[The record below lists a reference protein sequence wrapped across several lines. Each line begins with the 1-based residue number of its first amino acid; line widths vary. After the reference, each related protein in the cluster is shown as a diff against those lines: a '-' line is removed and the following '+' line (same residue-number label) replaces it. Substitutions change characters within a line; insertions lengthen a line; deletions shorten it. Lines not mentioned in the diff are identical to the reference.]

1 MDKGGREEG
10 RKTEMKSTG
19 CEIREIERPPT
30 DDRMDGFKSI
40 LKEFDTNGG
49 ISKLY

>member
-1 MDKGGREEG
+1 MDKGGR
-10 RKTEMKSTG
+10 KKSEMKFTG
-19 CEIREIERPPT
+19 CEKRETERLPT
-30 DDRMDGFKSI
+30 DDGMDGFKSI